1 MLAKFRARPLGYDSR
16 MAEAKKVFTF
26 EEARGLI
33 PAVRERTR
41 AALDALSGV
50 EVPAEEDADGVRERM
65 ERAAAEI
72 LGAWAKDVE
81 AMGIEVKGPWLVD
94 FDSGAGYWC
103 WKWPEESLDYFHDYE
118 TGFAGRVRIQ

>member
-1 MLAKFRARPLGYDSR
+1 
-16 MAEAKKVFTF
+16 MAEEKKLFTF
-26 EEARGLI
+26 EEARKLI
-33 PAVRERTR
+33 PVVHARTR

-50 EVPAEEDADGVRERM
+50 EVPADAGAEAVRERM
-65 ERAAAEI
+65 ERAAGEI
-72 LGAWAKDVE
+72 LGAWAKEME

-103 WKWPEESLDYFHDYE
+103 WKWPEESLEFFHDYE